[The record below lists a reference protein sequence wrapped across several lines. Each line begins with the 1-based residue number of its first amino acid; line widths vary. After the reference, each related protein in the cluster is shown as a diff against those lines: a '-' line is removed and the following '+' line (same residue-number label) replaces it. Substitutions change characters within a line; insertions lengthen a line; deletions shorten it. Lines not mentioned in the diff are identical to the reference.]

1 MVAQPTNPAIPQ
13 SFNAIVQTS
22 LHGLR
27 QILAEQIPLARQL
40 GITAVGVEEG
50 ALILAAP
57 LATNRNYEGTAFGGS
72 LNAIA
77 TLAGWSAVWLALQE
91 ARLDGS
97 IVIQDSAVRY
107 QRPVT
112 GDFRASAALVADRRA
127 RFLDA
132 LVRKNKGRITV
143 DVTVGDAA
151 GPAVVFAGRYV
162 VQR

>member
-1 MVAQPTNPAIPQ
+1 MDP
-13 SFNAIVQTS
+13 S
-22 LHGLR
+22 LTELR
-27 QILAEQIPLARQL
+27 RIIAEEIPLARQL
-40 GITAVGVEEG
+40 GITAVGIDQG
-50 ALILAAP
+50 SLILSAP

-77 TLAGWSAVWLALQE
+77 TLAGWSAVWVALRE
-91 ARLDGS
+91 AGLDGS

-112 GDFRASAALVADRRA
+112 GDFRASAALVPERKA

-132 LVRKNKGRITV
+132 LQRKSKARITV
-143 DVTVGDAA
+143 DVTVGDAS